1 VGDFEVNEK
10 TKQVFNGWLAL
21 NDTERSAFEDAVRQY
36 KNSPDSKKTILKEAT
51 RDSVMKMQTG
61 PLGRGTCA
69 CCGR

>member
-1 VGDFEVNEK
+1 MNDKV
-10 TKQVFNGWLAL
+10 KQVFNGWLAL
-21 NDTERSAFEDAVRQY
+21 SDTERNAFKEAERQY
-36 KNSPDSKKTILKEAT
+36 ETGSHEKRNQLKEST